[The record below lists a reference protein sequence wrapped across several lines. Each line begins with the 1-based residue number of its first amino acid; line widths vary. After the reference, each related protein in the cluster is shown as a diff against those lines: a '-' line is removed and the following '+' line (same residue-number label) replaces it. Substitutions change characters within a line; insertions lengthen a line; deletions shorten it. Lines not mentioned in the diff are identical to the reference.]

1 MFLSQWDNNACSNYA
16 APGYTP
22 SGFVAGAV
30 WVHKVENLLAKY
42 TRPFYVP

>member
-1 MFLSQWDNNACSNYA
+1 VVYGNYPQLTKRQA
-16 APGYTP
+16 VVLNT
-22 SGFVAGAV
+22 AV